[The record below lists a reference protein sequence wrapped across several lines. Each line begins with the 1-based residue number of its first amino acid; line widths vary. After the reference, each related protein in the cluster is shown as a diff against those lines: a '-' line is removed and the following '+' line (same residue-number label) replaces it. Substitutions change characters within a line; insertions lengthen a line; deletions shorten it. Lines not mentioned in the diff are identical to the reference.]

1 MWLIAVEAQETH
13 ALTNSGEGL
22 SAESHGGLLRAH
34 CSYLYMKDRERV
46 RTGRVAGRGTGSDFW
61 NSTIQ
66 RTTKGFNH
74 FQGPLFQLT

>member
-46 RTGRVAGRGTGSDFW
+46 RTGRVAGRGSLLCRVELRVDGDT
-61 NSTIQ
+61 
-66 RTTKGFNH
+66 
-74 FQGPLFQLT
+74 L